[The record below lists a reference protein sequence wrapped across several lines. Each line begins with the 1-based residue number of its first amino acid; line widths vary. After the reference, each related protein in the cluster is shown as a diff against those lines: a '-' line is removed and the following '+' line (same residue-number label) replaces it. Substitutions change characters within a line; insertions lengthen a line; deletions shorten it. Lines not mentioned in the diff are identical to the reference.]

1 MVNVLSINSIV
12 DKLYHYALCSAGGYK
27 VECERYREDLNNDLI
42 PFVVF
47 DLISFFAIAFGNIV
61 NLLYVLQ
68 YKDVKDVFQKILTIT
83 SSEKSEL

>member
-12 DKLYHYALCSAGGYK
+12 DKLYHYTLCSAGGYK